1 VRLATRSVE
10 PDPPAFEELM
20 SFDAI
25 LGQDT
30 AIQTLKTALSSGRLH
45 HAYRFEGPDGVGK
58 ERAAFAL
65 AQALLCERRPNIG
78 CGECSACLRA
88 VSLSDEEPRVPRHPD
103 VVLVERGLYPP
114 AVLGRTTPET
124 TGIGVEQVR
133 RIVIARAGYPP
144 YEASRLVFIF
154 RAAHELTP
162 NAANALL
169 KTLEEPRANVH
180 FVLLTDQPRRLLDT
194 IRSRTLPVRFGALP
208 DPVLE
213 QIVAAHGLNADPT
226 SVALAAG
233 SARRLLDACD
243 PERVS
248 QRDRFIEG
256 VLGAMAAP
264 DLGAALRLSAGEQ
277 LERGSIARDLRALA
291 QHFALSARQRAG
303 ETPEPALRSAKRY
316 REVLVALEMLERN
329 APPALALEA
338 LVARLRRA

>member
-1 VRLATRSVE
+1 
-10 PDPPAFEELM
+10 M

-30 AIQTLKTALSSGRLH
+30 AVQTLKMALASGRLH

-65 AQALLCERRPNIG
+65 AQALVCEHLPNIG
-78 CGECSACLRA
+78 CGECPACTRA
-88 VSLSDEEPRVPRHPD
+88 VVLSDEEPRVPRHPD
-103 VVLVERGLYPP
+103 VVLIERGLYPP
-114 AVLGRTTPET
+114 AVLGRASPET

-133 RIVIARAGYPP
+133 RIVIARASFPP
-144 YEASRLVFIF
+144 YEAKRLLFIF

-169 KTLEEPRANVH
+169 KTLEEPRPNVH

-194 IRSRTLPVRFGALP
+194 IRSRTLPVRFGPLP
-208 DPVLE
+208 DAVLG
-213 QIVAAHGLNADPT
+213 QIVAAHGLT
-226 SVALAAG
+226 SDATSIALAAG

-243 PERVS
+243 PEQVS
-248 QRDRFIEG
+248 QRERFVNA
-256 VLGAMAAP
+256 VLGALTAP

-277 LERGSIARDLRALA
+277 LERGSLGRDLRGLA

-303 ETPEPALRSAKRY
+303 EAPEPALHDARRY
-316 REVLVALEMLERN
+316 REVLVALEALERN